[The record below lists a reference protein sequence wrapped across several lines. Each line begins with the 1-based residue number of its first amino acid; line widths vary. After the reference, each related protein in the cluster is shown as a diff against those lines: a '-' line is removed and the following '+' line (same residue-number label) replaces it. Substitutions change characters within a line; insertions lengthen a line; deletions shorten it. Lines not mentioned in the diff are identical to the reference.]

1 MIEAIVIAGILATT
15 IALIARCF
23 EPFDKDDGS
32 TSEKKKTLKIIS

>member
-32 TSEKKKTLKIIS
+32 TYEKKKH